1 MTTNDPS
8 TPVDRPTDAAGASA
22 ARLGRRRFLAGAG
35 AAAGAAA
42 FAITVP
48 DRLAAA
54 ANPAGAS
61 RFITLPAAVRLVD
74 TRKPAA
80 YDYSTPGTNRIR
92 IALAGEHGVSPTASA
107 VVLTVTAVNG
117 GQPNFVTVFP
127 TSGSVPT
134 ASNLNL
140 VSPGEVNA
148 NLVTVK
154 LGTGGSVDVYSL
166 NACDV
171 IVDVLGYYEPVD
183 GAVAAGRFVGLANAQ
198 RAIDTRPNFVG
209 TRSYTVV
216 DVTRLVP
223 PDASSVVINL
233 TATETT
239 GPSFFTALPYDAP
252 EGTDPSTSSLNV
264 SRAGDTRAAG
274 VIVPVSDIG
283 GRRRIK
289 IFTLFPAKL
298 IVDVIGH
305 FTGETSVMSSTGRFV
320 PVDPVRL
327 LDTRLPGQ
335 IGKLWQNWVVEVELP
350 SAIASSAS
358 AVVANVTGA
367 ETRGPGFLT
376 VTGARQQI
384 TTTSNV
390 NFSGPGQVVPN
401 HVITPVTTTHGIQ
414 VFSSHGAHVLVDLAG
429 YFTGAPK
436 GAQQPKYVNPA
447 PPPPPPP
454 WILQVPQIG
463 LTSTVYEGNAVS
475 VTNAGHSWHWSGTG
489 YLGTDNRHVAL
500 FGHRTEAGGPYR
512 YIDYL
517 KVGDLFTVSSGDR
530 REYTYRV
537 VRRDLTDANN
547 QNILAA
553 TRFHPGTTMSLVAC
567 TVGYDSSKSR
577 WPDAWAPTSLL
588 YRIIVTGEFV
598 SWREF

>member
-1 MTTNDPS
+1 MTTTD
-8 TPVDRPTDAAGASA
+8 TPIPVAPAADDVSGAT
-22 ARLGRRRFLAGAG
+22 RLGRRRFLVGAG
-35 AAAGAAA
+35 AAAGMA
-42 FAITVP
+42 AITASVP
-48 DRLAAA
+48 DGVARAAS
-54 ANPAGAS
+54 PTGAS
-61 RFITLPAAVRLVD
+61 RFVALSAAVRLAD
-74 TRKPAA
+74 TRKPAN

-92 IALAGEHGVSPTASA
+92 IVLAGEHDVSPQASA
-107 VVLTVTAVNG
+107 AVLTVTAVNG
-117 GQPNFVTVFP
+117 GRPNFVTVFP
-127 TSGSVPT
+127 TGGSVPT

-140 VSPGEVNA
+140 VSPGEANA

-154 LGTGGSVDVYSL
+154 LGAGGSIDVYSL
-166 NACDV
+166 DACDV
-171 IVDVLGYYEPVD
+171 IVDVLGFYEPVET
-183 GAVAAGRFVGLANAQ
+183 AAQAGRFIGLADAQ
-198 RAIDTRPNFVG
+198 RALDTRPNLAA
-209 TRSYTVV
+209 TRSLTVV
-216 DVTRLVP
+216 DVTRYVP
-223 PDASSVVINL
+223 REASSVVINL

-252 EGTDPSTSSLNV
+252 EGKDPSTSSLNV

-274 VIVPVSDIG
+274 AIVPVSDID

-305 FTGETSVMSSTGRFV
+305 FTGETSSLSSVGLFV

-335 IGKLWQNWVVEVELP
+335 LGKLWQNWVVEVKTP
-350 SAIASSAS
+350 ASIAANAS
-358 AVVANVTGA
+358 AVVVNVTGV

-376 VTGARQQI
+376 VTGARQRI

-401 HVITPVTTTHGIQ
+401 HVITPVTATHGLQ

-429 YFTGAPK
+429 YFTGTPK
-436 GAQQPKYVNPA
+436 AAQQPVYVNPA

-463 LTSTVYEGNAVS
+463 LTSTAYEGNAVS
-475 VTNAGHSWHWSGTG
+475 VTDSGYSWHWSGTG
-489 YLGTDNRHVAL
+489 YLGTENAHVAL

-512 YIDYL
+512 YLDYL
-517 KVGDLFTVSSGDR
+517 KIGDLFTVSSGDR

-547 QNILAA
+547 VNILAA

-567 TVGYDSSKSR
+567 TVGFDRSKSR

-588 YRIIVTGEFV
+588 YRIIVTGELV